1 MVSSDIDP
9 TPPPITVPTNIATPE
24 RALQAPLNQA
34 LELNAVNNL
43 TGGRRRASRHRTRRY
58 PRKHRRG
65 LHGGSVEG
73 AVQIPQVGPTCSGG
87 DNCPGAQNASLI
99 ATMNQS
105 QANSVND
112 NFVGGGHKNKK
123 RKTAKRTA
131 RKNTYKVM
139 KRRLTS
145 LRKKLLL

>member
-1 MVSSDIDP
+1 MVSSAIDI
-9 TPPPITVPTNIATPE
+9 TPPPIRVPANVATPE

-43 TGGRRRASRHRTRRY
+43 TGGRRSASRHRTRRY

-65 LHGGSVEG
+65 LHGGSVT
-73 AVQIPQVGPTCSGG
+73 VPQIGPTCSSG